1 MEDAAVRERAEAMCE
16 ALVAGDVDRAI
27 GDFSEELKRNL
38 GEVLALLPLP
48 ANEATI
54 QSLERGGSG
63 FNVVIRFASETEEVE
78 IQTRWKDRDGEPK
91 LVEASHLSRVPMAEP
106 AVGEEGAEPGT
117 EPADG
122 DAAG

>member
-63 FNVVIRFASETEEVE
+63 YNVVIRFAGETEEVE
-78 IQTRWKDRDGEPK
+78 IQTRWKDRDGVPK
-91 LVEASHLSRVPMAEP
+91 MVEASHLSRVAMAQPEGELEAGEEAAEP
-106 AVGEEGAEPGT
+106 
-117 EPADG
+117 
-122 DAAG
+122 DAGG